1 MCAVYCIVFLMIRQP
16 PRSTRTDTL
25 FPYTTLFRSSACDRE
40 SFPSGK
46 WSEPAGFAV
55 RSTLSP
61 LSHEP
66 MNEDGGSINAQSRR
80 IHHHRRSRSEEH
92 TSELQSLMRIS
103 YAVFCLKKKNIKLQ
117 HLTRTSLLLYQLR

>member
-1 MCAVYCIVFLMIRQP
+1 MAPLAAEFARNGL
-16 PRSTRTDTL
+16 SEKL
-25 FPYTTLFRSSACDRE
+25 SACDRE

-80 IHHHRRSRSEEH
+80 IHHHRRSAAPHSRDSRYQDKGDHALDYPASPLFCPHRSAS
-92 TSELQSLMRIS
+92 TAGMAPRGIS
-103 YAVFCLKKKNIKLQ
+103 P
-117 HLTRTSLLLYQLR
+117 HSPS